1 MNQATLRYIQSKIE
15 HVKLRN
21 SDEQNHVLTRIALV
35 VPPRIFRNAQ
45 YHAAQAEYRHIVS
58 DNFIKP
64 DQTLTEWRQ
73 SRFTKSMIQ
82 RVRQKNL
89 KMEIKEA
96 EHQINNLVLDCYAPV
111 HTKSTE

>member
-1 MNQATLRYIQSKIE
+1 MDQATLRYIQSKIE

-21 SDEQNHVLTRIALV
+21 SDEQNHVLTRNVVV
-35 VPPRIFRNAQ
+35 VPPRIFRNVQ

-73 SRFTKSMIQ
+73 SRYTKLMIQ

-89 KMEIKEA
+89 IEIKEA
-96 EHQINNLVLDCYAPV
+96 EHQTNNLVLDCYAPV